1 MSIQILCKLVNVF
14 AQPAAAADLTGDKVQ
29 LIESPG
35 EKRKRRR
42 ETGDESET
50 ERSQPGN
57 CLICIIY
64 CAPNAIPSHFNL
76 RCCPATTDRK

>member
-42 ETGDESET
+42 EARAKRSEA
-50 ERSQPGN
+50 SQV
-57 CLICIIY
+57 I
-64 CAPNAIPSHFNL
+64 A
-76 RCCPATTDRK
+76 